1 MAVSAMFLL
10 WYGIFRFFIEFYRVP
25 DAHLSEDGG
34 YLALGWITMGQLLS
48 VPMVLAGLTMLIMSY
63 RNRTIQGEAA

>member
-25 DAHLSEDGG
+25 DAHLSDDGG
-34 YLALGWITMGQLLS
+34 YLAFGWITMGQLLS
-48 VPMVLAGLTMLIMSY
+48 VPMILAGLIMLIIAY
-63 RNRTIQGEAA
+63 RNQTLQGEAA